1 MQPEKVV
8 SGSATLSKDY
18 SANLPD
24 SHEGDGMA
32 ELIINNGGMICH
44 CNQEA
49 GVLLNSIPRRINWL
63 NISTILPQLKNV
75 ELVKKGTINP
85 DLRFLSR
92 IGHQFE
98 VVAMNDRSFASKL
111 YFNEVEYFGRH
122 CLRLIM
128 RPAHPEP
135 ELR

>member
-1 MQPEKVV
+1 MQTEQVV
-8 SGSATLSKDY
+8 SGSTTLFIDY
-18 SANLPD
+18 SASLPD
-24 SHEGDGMA
+24 DHEEDDMA
-32 ELIINNGGMICH
+32 VLVIDNDGMICH
-44 CNQEA
+44 CNRVA
-49 GVLLNSIPRRINWL
+49 GLLLNSIPRRITWL

-92 IGHQFE
+92 IGHQFD
-98 VVAMNDRSFASKL
+98 VVAMNDRRFASKL

-135 ELR
+135 DLR